1 MRPKIEKIKTGS
13 FAAVVR
19 AFLMSPKFEALS
31 RSTQVHYRH
40 LLNLAERS
48 DILGA
53 IPVDEMRPA
62 LVQAFLDGLAD
73 RPAQQKCAQTAIKS
87 LERWAL
93 VRDLLPRQ
101 ITLGTEA
108 PGGTGGHVPWT
119 DEQVALAEQYV
130 RPHLARVITLA
141 ANTGQRGSDL
151 VKMRWTDIEEV
162 EGRPGINVTQVKTGL
177 KLWVPFTSAL
187 QAAISKWRSDMV
199 GAAGNG
205 RSSAVGEGDPSVTPD
220 SRRPGRQP
228 VMISLH
234 DKLQREGSMC
244 SPSGEAGQAPSGGC
258 QDSDSIRLQPL
269 RLPTFILLKE
279 GGHPFTRQQL
289 SDQWLRERNTKP
301 ALAPLKEAG
310 LVMHGLR
317 GTAVVRLR
325 RAGATIPQ
333 IGDMVGMSPL
343 MVTRY
348 CRYSIQR
355 ENALAAVHVLDR
367 TAMEKAREK
376 KRGGE

>member
-1 MRPKIEKIKTGS
+1 MRPKAEKIKTGS

-108 PGGTGGHVPWT
+108 PGGTGGHIPWT

-162 EGRPGINVTQVKTGL
+162 EGRPGIQVKQVKTGL
-177 KLWVPFTSAL
+177 ELWVPFTNTL
-187 QAAISKWRSDMV
+187 QVAISKWRSELSLGGGEADPQSSASE
-199 GAAGNG
+199 GPFSGEGKRGNAGSTRPALWPREEMPREIPG
-205 RSSAVGEGDPSVTPD
+205 TSALIAPSSRSSA
-220 SRRPGRQP
+220 RPER
-228 VMISLH
+228 
-234 DKLQREGSMC
+234 
-244 SPSGEAGQAPSGGC
+244 
-258 QDSDSIRLQPL
+258 PL

-279 GGHPFTRQQL
+279 DGHPFTRQQL

-367 TAMEKAREK
+367 TAMEKAKARREGK
-376 KRGGE
+376 

>member
-1 MRPKIEKIKTGS
+1 MRPKAEKIKTGS

-48 DILGA
+48 DVLGA

-162 EGRPGINVTQVKTGL
+162 EGRPGIQVKQVKTGL
-177 KLWVPFTSAL
+177 ELWVPFTAAL
-187 QAAISKWRSDMV
+187 QAAIASW
-199 GAAGNG
+199 
-205 RSSAVGEGDPSVTPD
+205 E
-220 SRRPGRQP
+220 RRPG
-228 VMISLH
+228 
-234 DKLQREGSMC
+234 
-244 SPSGEAGQAPSGGC
+244 
-258 QDSDSIRLQPL
+258 
-269 RLPTFILLKE
+269 FILLKE
-279 GGHPFTRQQL
+279 DGHPFTRQQL

>member
-1 MRPKIEKIKTGS
+1 MQHDGRPKVTKIKTGS

-19 AFLMSPKFEALS
+19 AFLCSPKFEALS

-130 RPHLARVITLA
+130 RPHLARVVTLA

-162 EGRPGINVTQVKTGL
+162 EGRPGIQVKQVKTGL
-177 KLWVPFTSAL
+177 ELWVPFTAAL
-187 QAAISKWRSDMV
+187 QTAIAGWKEVMPVAGSETNHTTRFSETRPLSAT
-199 GAAGNG
+199 GAA
-205 RSSAVGEGDPSVTPD
+205 
-220 SRRPGRQP
+220 P
-228 VMISLH
+228 V
-234 DKLQREGSMC
+234 
-244 SPSGEAGQAPSGGC
+244 
-258 QDSDSIRLQPL
+258 

-279 GGHPFTRQQL
+279 DGHPFTRQQL

-333 IGDMVGMSPL
+333 IGDMVGMSAV

-367 TAMEKAREK
+367 TAMEKAAELRK
-376 KRGGE
+376 KK